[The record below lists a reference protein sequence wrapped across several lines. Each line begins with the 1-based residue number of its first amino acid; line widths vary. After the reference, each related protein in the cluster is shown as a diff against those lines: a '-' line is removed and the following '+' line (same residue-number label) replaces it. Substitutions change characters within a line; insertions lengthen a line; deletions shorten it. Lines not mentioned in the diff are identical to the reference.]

1 MKARMEKEKYEE
13 FKDSEFEEDS
23 EVIETEKYKNKAGGQ
38 GQGQSQGN
46 KKEGSLQG
54 LDLKFHQLKE
64 FVEKMPIKYKNPV
77 NISTTH
83 PDIEV
88 PQLEESVT
96 GERLLELA
104 GNTIRK

>member
-1 MKARMEKEKYEE
+1 MEKRR
-13 FKDSEFEEDS
+13 
-23 EVIETEKYKNKAGGQ
+23 
-38 GQGQSQGN
+38 
-46 KKEGSLQG
+46 SLQG

-77 NISTTH
+77 NIGTTH

-88 PQLEESVT
+88 PQLEESVS